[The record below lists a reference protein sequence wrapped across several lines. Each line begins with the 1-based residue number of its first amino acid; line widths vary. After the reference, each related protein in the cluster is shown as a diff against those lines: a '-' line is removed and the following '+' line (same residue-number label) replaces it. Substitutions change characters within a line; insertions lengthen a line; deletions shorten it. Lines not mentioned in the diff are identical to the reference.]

1 MSVYA
6 PLLGSI
12 WRLLVAY
19 GVDPASVISEKHF
32 RPGQERTHPLRI
44 SFDDFDATLARAATH
59 VQDPAVGIR
68 AAEHLH
74 PSHFGA
80 LGHAFLASASLRN
93 ALRRY
98 RHYSRF
104 FNEDTDVELEAE
116 ARGLRVLYRTL
127 RPTTRPN
134 LLADAQ
140 LGILLRLCRMIY
152 DEDLVPLEV
161 TFRRP
166 QPPDADAWFRYFGPN
181 LVFGQ
186 HDNSLLFD
194 TAAVDRP
201 LTGGDS
207 RLVEIHEQLIEQSLR
222 FLDGE
227 SILHRTRVAVMR
239 HLPTG
244 SATEEAIAD
253 EFGISKRTLHRRLR
267 EHDESFRSVL
277 AQVRRDLA
285 ERYVRSLDY
294 SVTDMTF
301 LLGYTNTSA
310 FARAFRQWFGCS
322 PSDMRENARAH

>member
-12 WRLLVAY
+12 WRLLVAN

-32 RPGQERTHPLRI
+32 RPGRERSQSLRI
-44 SFDDFDATLARAATH
+44 SFDDFDATLARTATH
-59 VQDPAVGIR
+59 VQDPALGIR

-80 LGHAFLASASLRN
+80 VGHAFLASASLSN

-104 FNEDTDVELEAE
+104 FNEDVDVELENE

-134 LLADAQ
+134 LLGDAQ
-140 LGILLRLCRMIY
+140 LGIVLRLCRMIY

-161 TFRRP
+161 TFRRREPP
-166 QPPDADAWFRYFGPN
+166 QPEPWFRYFGPN
-181 LVFGQ
+181 LAFDRP
-186 HDNSLLFD
+186 DNSLLFD
-194 TAAVDRP
+194 AGAVDRP
-201 LTGGDS
+201 LTGADS

-222 FLDGE
+222 TLDSD
-227 SILHRTRVAVMR
+227 SILHRTRLEVMR

-244 SATEEAIAD
+244 SATEEAIAR

-267 EHDESFRSVL
+267 EHDQSFRSVL

-285 ERYVRSLDY
+285 DRYVRSPDY

-322 PSDMRENARAH
+322 PTDMRESTRSR

>member
-19 GVDPASVISEKHF
+19 GVDPAGVIKEQHF
-32 RPGQERTHPLRI
+32 RPGRERSHPLRI
-44 SFDDFDATLARAATH
+44 SFDDFDATLARTATH
-59 VQDPAVGIR
+59 VQDPALGIR

-80 LGHAFLASASLRN
+80 VGHAFLASASLRN
-93 ALRRY
+93 ALQRY
-98 RHYSRF
+98 CHYSRF
-104 FNEDTDVELEAE
+104 FNEDADVELQTE
-116 ARGLRVLYRTL
+116 ARGLRVLYSTL

-140 LGILLRLCRMIY
+140 LGIVLRLCRMIY

-166 QPPDADAWFRYFGPN
+166 QPPQPEAWMRYFGPN
-181 LVFGQ
+181 LVFGRT
-186 HDNSLLFD
+186 DNSLLFD
-194 TAAVDRP
+194 AGGIDRP
-201 LTGGDS
+201 LTGGNS
-207 RLVEIHEQLIEQSLR
+207 RLVEIHERLIEQSLR
-222 FLDGE
+222 TLDGE
-227 SILHRTRVAVMR
+227 HIQHRTRLAIMR
-239 HLPTG
+239 HLPAG
-244 SATEEAIAD
+244 GATEEAIAK

-267 EHDESFRSVL
+267 EHDQSFRGVL

-285 ERYVRSLDY
+285 EHYVRRLDY

-322 PSDMRENARAH
+322 PTEMRETTRAH